1 MCGGVVAGVVAAP
14 VSPLWTAKIGGVA
27 GSKPYPGR
35 VFFVAVA
42 WTSAGLD
49 PQGATAAAWLAGA
62 RG

>member
-1 MCGGVVAGVVAAP
+1 MAVV
-14 VSPLWTAKIGGVA
+14 
-27 GSKPYPGR
+27 
-35 VFFVAVA
+35 

>member
-1 MCGGVVAGVVAAP
+1 MIAAGVVATA
-14 VSPLWTAKIGGVA
+14 VGPLWTAKIGGVEA
-27 GSKPYPGR
+27 LEPYPDR

-42 WTSAGLD
+42 WTLAGLD

>member
-1 MCGGVVAGVVAAP
+1 
-14 VSPLWTAKIGGVA
+14 
-27 GSKPYPGR
+27 